1 MSKLKAFLKGSALE
15 AVKEVEFKVSDRFVN
30 ENGEVEKFLLR
41 ILGPNEIT
49 KVQDSGLI
57 VKGKDVKFKS
67 DVMQL
72 NLAVATTKEPDLMNK
87 ELQDSYGV
95 TTPHDLLT
103 KMLTGP
109 EYLKLIQ
116 KAMKIN
122 GLSESLDEKVDEVKN

>member
-30 ENGEVEKFLLR
+30 EDGEVEKFLLR

-57 VKGKDVKFKS
+57 VKGKDVEFKS

-95 TTPHDLLT
+95 TTPHDLLI